1 MKKLAIVSGGQV
13 VNVVVVPADWTGAEG
28 EWQPPEGSSVRDGAL
43 ANIGDAEAD
52 GRLQREVVLDDGAGN
67 LERIVID
74 VEANRGLDAS

>member
-43 ANIGDAEAD
+43 ANIGDAETD

-67 LERIVID
+67 VEVVAID
-74 VEANRGLDAS
+74 VEAYDELSGS